1 MANMYLYVTKGV
13 PKIGTVL
20 ALNKKDYLEQ
30 IDDHNLSI
38 RWTAELGSS
47 KLVRTLFE
55 NKASTKLKKKD
66 ILMFIRYLSFGI
78 NQGLT
83 QAQALELILEAG
95 NKRVA
100 RLVRAVKKRLNEGE
114 QLDQALL
121 MSGMDKDICFR
132 ITLALKSNK
141 LGLMLSELDQE
152 LIESWD
158 FKKKMIT
165 SLIYPIILIILMI
178 AMVLIMS
185 GYIMPAISEIL
196 ADLDAELP
204 AVTTAVLDAGQKV
217 IKVAFIEGIILA
229 IIIPIHIIAMRNKKY
244 KYFVGKQIFKVPVI
258 GSILTYI
265 KTTSIITD
273 MHHLLDSGVD
283 TVEAL
288 DIIRVNQRSYYVRE
302 TLKDVMDTMV
312 QEGTPVDQAMKD
324 LRYLTV
330 QSKQFIRIGVESGGL
345 VKVLKSVSTNT
356 KKEFNLAIKAWVAI
370 LEPTI
375 MMVVLSTG
383 GTLIY
388 AVATA
393 LNSIND
399 AI

>member
-30 IDDHNLSI
+30 IDDHNLSV

-55 NKASTKLKKKD
+55 NKANTKLKKKD

-165 SLIYPIILIILMI
+165 SLIYPIILIVLMI